1 MSNHTIDI
9 IETWLRAFVDV
20 YTILIIAWIISS
32 WVRLPYNVWVS
43 RVRTF
48 LDDTVSPYVGV
59 FRRFLPMFGPLDLS
73 PMAAIIVL
81 QVAERILQSVLD
93 GFRPAG

>member
-1 MSNHTIDI
+1 MSNHTVDLV
-9 IETWLRAFVDV
+9 ETWLQAFVDV
-20 YTILIIAWIISS
+20 YTLLVIAWIISM
-32 WVRLPYNVWVS
+32 WVRLPYNIWTN

-59 FRRFLPMFGPLDLS
+59 FRRVLPRAGMLDFS
-73 PMAAIIVL
+73 PMIAIIVL
-81 QVAERILQSVLD
+81 QVAERILESVLN

>member
-1 MSNHTIDI
+1 MSNHTVDI
-9 IETWLRAFVDV
+9 AETWLRAFVDV
-20 YTILIIAWIISS
+20 YTILIIAWIISA
-32 WVRLPYNVWVS
+32 WVRLPYNIWVS
-43 RVRTF
+43 RIRTF
-48 LDDTVSPYVGV
+48 LDDTVSPYVGI

>member
-1 MSNHTIDI
+1 MSNHAIDL
-9 IETWLRAFVDV
+9 IETWAQAFVDV

-32 WVRLPYNVWVS
+32 WVRLPYNIWIN
-43 RVRTF
+43 RIRTF

-59 FRRFLPMFGPLDLS
+59 FRRRLPMLGMLDLS
-73 PMAAIIVL
+73 PMLAIIVL
-81 QVAERILQSVLD
+81 QVALRILISVLD

>member
-1 MSNHTIDI
+1 M
-9 IETWLRAFVDV
+9 
-20 YTILIIAWIISS
+20 TILPRASRRAGSIAWIIAT
-32 WVRLPYNVWVS
+32 WVRLPYNVWVN

-48 LDDTVSPYVGV
+48 LDDTVSPYVGI

-73 PMAAIIVL
+73 PMAALIVL
-81 QVAERILQSVLD
+81 RVLSTILENLVD